1 MIFGTCGQRAPS
13 VGESAPAERR
23 KYIEEHFRCISDCDM
38 CGICAVYHNQDP
50 LLVYRDY
57 IEGTRTFEEIR
68 IQALLSMPSPAG
80 PGRMS
85 S

>member
-1 MIFGTCGQRAPS
+1 MTFGTCGQRAPS

-50 LLVYRDY
+50 HR
-57 IEGTRTFEEIR
+57 R
-68 IQALLSMPSPAG
+68 
-80 PGRMS
+80 
-85 S
+85 

>member
-57 IEGTRTFEEIR
+57 IEGTRTFEEITEEYR
-68 IQALLSMPSPAG
+68 
-80 PGRMS
+80 R
-85 S
+85 

>member
-23 KYIEEHFRCISDCDM
+23 KYIEEHF
-38 CGICAVYHNQDP
+38 YHNQDP

-57 IEGTRTFEEIR
+57 IEGTRTFEEITEEYR
-68 IQALLSMPSPAG
+68 
-80 PGRMS
+80 R
-85 S
+85 